1 MNWKDILKDDCGCGC
16 DSCEEEEE
24 EDFLKASKK
33 PKIKR
38 VKGGVMYRGEKFPGL
53 N

>member
-16 DSCEEEEE
+16 NSCEEEEEE

-33 PKIKR
+33 TKIKSIET
-38 VKGGVMYRGEKFPGL
+38 KLK
-53 N
+53 NI